1 MAVHFLTP
9 RSDMTALM
17 TIGPWTTRTVGR
29 CGAVRAIRQPTPRAD
44 LIDAACRAVRPL
56 AVAAG
61 ILAAA
66 ATLPALAQ
74 ADTSGDAITSAL
86 NGAGIGNN
94 GSLSNTIAGLGQS
107 ICPSLV
113 KPGATVATV
122 ASQLSG
128 KTGLSATM
136 AGLVTSMAIQMECPG
151 VLNSVANGKMPFP
164 LMGANPAPTP
174 FQLPGR

>member
-1 MAVHFLTP
+1 
-9 RSDMTALM
+9 MTALM
-17 TIGPWTTRTVGR
+17 MFRPWTTQTVRR
-29 CGAVRAIRQPTPRAD
+29 CGADREPTAWAGF
-44 LIDAACRAVRPL
+44 INAASGAVRPL
-56 AVAAG
+56 AVVAG
-61 ILAAA
+61 VLAAA

-74 ADTSGDAITSAL
+74 ADTSDDTITTAL

-113 KPGATVATV
+113 KPGATVASI

-136 AGLVTSMAIQMECPG
+136 AGLVTGMAIQMECPG
-151 VLNSVANGKMPFP
+151 VLTSVANGKMPFP

-174 FQLPGR
+174 FQFPGR

>member
-1 MAVHFLTP
+1 
-9 RSDMTALM
+9 MTALM
-17 TIGPWTTRTVGR
+17 MF
-29 CGAVRAIRQPTPRAD
+29 GAF
-44 LIDAACRAVRPL
+44 RPL

-61 ILAAA
+61 ILAAG

-74 ADTSGDAITSAL
+74 ADTSNDAITTAL
-86 NGAGIGNN
+86 SGAGIGNN
-94 GSLSNTIAGLGQS
+94 GSLSNTLAGLGQS

-113 KPGATVATV
+113 KPGATVASI

-151 VLNSVANGKMPFP
+151 VMTSLANGKMPFP
-164 LMGANPAPTP
+164 LMGANPLAPSP
-174 FQLPGR
+174 FPSPGANLGVLTGATAPNPLQFPGR

>member
-1 MAVHFLTP
+1 
-9 RSDMTALM
+9 MTALTM
-17 TIGPWTTRTVGR
+17 FRPWTTQTVR
-29 CGAVRAIRQPTPRAD
+29 RSLAVRQPTAWAGF
-44 LIDAACRAVRPL
+44 IDAASGVVRPL

-61 ILAAA
+61 ILAAG

-74 ADTSGDAITSAL
+74 ADTSGDAITTAL

-94 GSLSNTIAGLGQS
+94 GSQSNAIAGLGQS
-107 ICPSLV
+107 ICPALV

-151 VLNSVANGKMPFP
+151 VLTSLANGKMPFP
-164 LMGANPAPTP
+164 LMGAGPAPSP
-174 FQLPGR
+174 FQFPGH